1 MLGSA
6 ASICLISVWKKPH
19 DLRWFRLHNIC
30 ALKCMLSLLYTKWT
44 LFPNTFGNVPGFP
57 GFCPE
62 RSFRRLFSS
71 RITTFQAPRHTIF
84 EETKP
89 ISSLQFTYK
98 QKKNVL
104 ELEWMTIEKNRYTSI
119 VYATLIWLSFV
130 FPDGGHCG
138 IVIATS
144 FHICELLNFSFFL
157 HCAMISL
164 DLSIHL
170 SLKASYKYW
179 KEIIY
184 KW

>member
-1 MLGSA
+1 MLRSA
-6 ASICLISVWKKPH
+6 VSICLISVWKKPH
-19 DLRWFRLHNIC
+19 DLRWFRLHEIC

-104 ELEWMTIEKNRYTSI
+104 ELEWMTSEKKS
-119 VYATLIWLSFV
+119 VYLNSVRHFDLVVICLSRWRTLRDCYCYVLPHLRTFK
-130 FPDGGHCG
+130 
-138 IVIATS
+138 
-144 FHICELLNFSFFL
+144 LFFL
-157 HCAMISL
+157 FAL
-164 DLSIHL
+164 RDDLPRPFYPLIFEGFIQI
-170 SLKASYKYW
+170 LKRNYL
-179 KEIIY
+179 
-184 KW
+184 